1 MLTINKINRP
11 QSAIVMKEMI
21 DNGFM
26 THYLKQDD
34 RHKGTPYL
42 AFTSHINSMTEKV
55 ISPSKYRVQ
64 SQKAIQNRNQSG
76 ENRVSYDYNT
86 VISNKSSAMK
96 LGKLFSDDAIEY
108 NSLFNFKYSKL
119 KNAPMKI
126 SNMITMS
133 EKTKKQDLSKMS
145 KEEYLSLM
153 IKKLNEFDDF
163 MKVENHKRWFRN
175 GNPELTSS
183 LIRSQI
189 NMIRNTFGLN
199 SQK

>member
-1 MLTINKINRP
+1 MALWLITSSRMT
-11 QSAIVMKEMI
+11 AIKELH
-21 DNGFM
+21 
-26 THYLKQDD
+26 TLPLQV
-34 RHKGTPYL
+34 
-42 AFTSHINSMTEKV
+42 TSIQWQKKWFLLRSIE
-55 ISPSKYRVQ
+55 YRVRKLSKTGIKVVKIGFPMITTLLYLINLQ
-64 SQKAIQNRNQSG
+64 LWSL
-76 ENRVSYDYNT
+76 ESYFQMMLLS
-86 VISNKSSAMK
+86 I
-96 LGKLFSDDAIEY
+96 I
-108 NSLFNFKYSKL
+108 LFNFKYSKL

-189 NMIRNTFGLN
+189 NMIRSTFGLN
-199 SQK
+199 TQK